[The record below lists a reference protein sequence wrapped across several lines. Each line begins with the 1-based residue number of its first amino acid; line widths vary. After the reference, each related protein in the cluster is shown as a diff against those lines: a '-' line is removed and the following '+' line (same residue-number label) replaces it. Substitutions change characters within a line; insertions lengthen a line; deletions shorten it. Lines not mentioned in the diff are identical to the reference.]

1 MNVSTHFTQKKQ
13 PVPPAA
19 ACAGIYGQP
28 VQPAEPTG
36 RCTIWAGRVV
46 ATQKK
51 MAQKPDSMM

>member
-1 MNVSTHFTQKKQ
+1 MQ

-36 RCTIWAGRVV
+36 RCSIWAGGVV
-46 ATQKK
+46 ATQEK